1 MPVKCG
7 GELGGSG
14 PGVQAES
21 SLGQKSPA
29 PSCFSQGEEGSVG
42 QRHFPCSWVSPDPT
56 GPTGF
61 LQEVP
66 ISRPKP
72 GTRQPWG
79 SLAPRQMP

>member
-14 PGVQAES
+14 PGVQAGS
-21 SLGQKSPA
+21 SLGQKSTA
-29 PSCFSQGEEGSVG
+29 PSCFSQGEEGLLV
-42 QRHFPCSWVSPDPT
+42 RDTPCSWVSPGPT
-56 GPTGF
+56 GPKAF

-72 GTRQPWG
+72 GTCQPWG